1 MTAQLQQKLLQKEK
15 MALELQETVTEKGKL
30 LKQVVETQK
39 GLLNLT
45 WRTSKAAPHGF
56 RRGSAAVHGNT
67 VFFRPARAVDKSCVS
82 LYNADAEEWSTLPQC
97 PKEYFTLTVVKG
109 LVTAVGGMKSGRHT
123 NTLLSF
129 VEEQWKR
136 KWVKRFPH
144 MPTQRALTAAVCSG
158 KALVVAG
165 GWREGDRL
173 TTVDEMDTD
182 TLQWSSASSLPHGLS
197 DASATICGDSLY
209 LVAGI
214 VEHGHSTK
222 TVLTCSLS
230 ALLQSQ
236 PSHSV
241 WHTVADLSV
250 VHSTC
255 FTLNGQLLAV
265 GGQDSDGK
273 KTNAVYMYNIAI
285 NCWEVISHMP
295 TARCDCLVAVLRDN
309 KLMVVGG
316 TAGPSVTDKV
326 ELATVQ

>member
-1 MTAQLQQKLLQKEK
+1 M
-15 MALELQETVTEKGKL
+15 VD
-30 LKQVVETQK
+30 
-39 GLLNLT
+39 
-45 WRTSKAAPHGF
+45 
-56 RRGSAAVHGNT
+56 GNT
-67 VFFRPARAVDKSCVS
+67 AVFRPARAADKNCVP
-82 LYNADAEEWSTLPQC
+82 LYNSDTEEWSTLPQC
-97 PKEYFTLTVVKG
+97 PKEYFTLAVVNG

-136 KWVKRFPH
+136 KWVKRFPP
-144 MPTQRALTAAVCSG
+144 MPTNRALTAVVCSG

-173 TTVDEMDTD
+173 TTVEVMNTD
-182 TLQWSSASSLPHGLS
+182 TLKWSTASSLPHGLS
-197 DASATICGDSLY
+197 DASATVCGDRVY

-241 WHTVADLSV
+241 WHTIADLPV
-250 VHSTC
+250 IHSTC

-273 KTNAVYMYNIAI
+273 KTDAVYMYNIAV
-285 NCWEVISHMP
+285 NFWEVISHMP
-295 TARCDCLVAVLRDN
+295 TARCDCLVAVLPGN
-309 KLMVVGG
+309 QLMVVGG
-316 TAGPSVTDKV
+316 TTGPSVTDKV
-326 ELATVQ
+326 EIATL